1 MTLVS
6 SGSPQNAMVRRAG
19 STSEIDG
26 AVSLD
31 QVKGDFGRAGH
42 SAIRTWVL

>member
-1 MTLVS
+1 
-6 SGSPQNAMVRRAG
+6 MVGAAG

-31 QVKGDFGRAGH
+31 QVKVILDAPGIARSDL
-42 SAIRTWVL
+42 VL